1 VEGVE
6 RQVFDI
12 GRALPFGVSTEGSD
26 FDMVESFYVNVPNTN
41 VDYTLVRHV
50 RTKPLVS
57 TNRRQD
63 NVEPNT
69 GLRRSGKR

>member
-41 VDYTLVRHV
+41 VNYILVRHV
-50 RTKPLVS
+50 RTQPDFS
-57 TNRRQD
+57 FRQSK
-63 NVEPNT
+63 T
-69 GLRRSGKR
+69 GDCRVKYRAQTIR